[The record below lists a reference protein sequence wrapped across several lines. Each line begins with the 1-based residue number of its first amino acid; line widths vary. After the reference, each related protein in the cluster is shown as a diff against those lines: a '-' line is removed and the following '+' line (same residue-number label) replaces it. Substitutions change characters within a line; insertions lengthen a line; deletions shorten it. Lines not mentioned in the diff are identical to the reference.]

1 MEYIIFFAAFGCFV
15 LFVYVQGKLYE
26 RKYRRWFYTKVK
38 DSFGKLPEKKVK
50 IERFVRIPTFFW
62 KHPQE
67 GQIDDITWNDLDMD
81 EVFQRMDYTYS
92 STGQEYLYYLL
103 RTPNTE
109 AGELEYL
116 DKVVDYYMEHEKE
129 RVEIQLLMNDL
140 GSTGKY
146 SLYDYLDNM
155 DAIGDCSNKKELLVN
170 GLYIVFLLCL
180 FVATEI
186 GIVGLVCV
194 VMYQI
199 MTYTGIKKRIDPYL
213 TSIGYILRLMY
224 ISGRVKQTG
233 LAACPDLVKRIES
246 ANLDLTKASF
256 GSGIMMYNSKQEAAK
271 GSPLD
276 VLIDYVKMIFHLD
289 IIIFNR
295 TIKNLRLH
303 VNKIDALCIYMG
315 FLDAAISIGMFRA
328 SLKNGYCKPQFAEE
342 SMEMK
347 ELYHPLLESPVKNSL
362 TTKRSVL
369 LTGSNASGKST
380 FLKSVALAA
389 LMGETICTVCAD
401 SYQSPFFNLYS
412 SMSLR
417 DSIEGGDSYY
427 MAEIKAIKRIL
438 DGKKR
443 GEKVLCFLDEVL
455 RGTNTVERIAASSQ
469 ILKSMA
475 EGDML
480 CFAATHDIELTELLK
495 EYFANYHFDEEVAN
509 GDVSFSYLLKEG
521 KATTRNAIK
530 LLQIMGY
537 EKEIIARANDQA
549 EYFAKEGIWKLT

>member
-1 MEYIIFFAAFGCFV
+1 MEYIVFFAALGCFA

-26 RKYRRWFYTKVK
+26 RKYKRWFAAKVK
-38 DSFGKLPEKKVK
+38 GSFGKMPDKQVK
-50 IERFVRIPTFFW
+50 PERFVRIPTFFW

-67 GQIDDITWNDLDMD
+67 SQIDDITWNDLDMD

-109 AGELEYL
+109 DGELELL
-116 DKVVDYYMEHEKE
+116 DKVVDYYMEHEEE
-129 RVEIQLLMNDL
+129 RVEIQLLMSDL

-155 DAIGDCSNKKELLVN
+155 DTIGDCSNKKELLVN
-170 GLYIVFLLCL
+170 ALYIVFAICL
-180 FVATEI
+180 FFSPQV
-186 GIVGLVCV
+186 GILGLVGV
-194 VMYQI
+194 MMYQI
-199 MTYTGIKKRIDPYL
+199 LTYTKMKEHMDPYL

-224 ISGRVKQTG
+224 ISGKVAQTG
-233 LAACPDLVKRIES
+233 LPACPDLLPQIK
-246 ANLDLTKASF
+246 KAKTELEKGAVGSSF
-256 GSGIMMYNSKQEAAK
+256 MMYNSKAEA
-271 GSPLD
+271 GSGNPLA
-276 VLIDYVKMIFHLD
+276 LILDYIKMIFHLD

-315 FLDAAISIGMFRA
+315 FLDAAISIGMYRA
-328 SLKNGYCKPQFAEE
+328 SLQDGYCKPRFAEGNIC
-342 SMEMK
+342 MK
-347 ELYHPLLESPVKNSL
+347 ELYHPLLSEPVKNSMVAS
-362 TTKRSVL
+362 KSVL

-380 FLKSVALAA
+380 YLRSVALAA
-389 LMGETICTVCAD
+389 LLAETVYTVCAEE
-401 SYQSPFFNLYS
+401 YEAPFYRIYS

-417 DSIEGGDSYY
+417 DSIECGDSYY

-438 DGKKR
+438 DGKMR
-443 GEKVLCFLDEVL
+443 GEKILCFLDEVL
-455 RGTNTVERIAASSQ
+455 RGTNTVERISASSQ

-475 EGDML
+475 QDNIL

-495 EYFANYHFDEEVAN
+495 DYYDNYHFDEEVTD

-537 EKEIIARANDQA
+537 EKDIIDRANSQA
-549 EYFAKEGIWKLT
+549 EMFTREGIWKLT

>member
-1 MEYIIFFAAFGCFV
+1 MEYIVFFAAFGCFV

-26 RKYRRWFYTKVK
+26 RRYRRWFTEKVK
-38 DSFGKLPEKKVK
+38 GSFGKLPEKTVK
-50 IERFVRIPTFFW
+50 IERFVRIPTFYW

-109 AGELEYL
+109 DGELEYL

-155 DAIGDCSNKKELLVN
+155 DSIGDCSNKKELLVN
-170 GLYIVFLLCL
+170 GLYIVFALCL
-180 FVATEI
+180 FFYTQV
-186 GIVGLVCV
+186 GIIGLVAIM
-194 VMYQI
+194 MYQI
-199 MTYTGIKKRIDPYL
+199 ITYTGIKKHIDPYL
-213 TSIGYILRLMY
+213 TSIGYILRLMH
-224 ISGRVKQTG
+224 ISGKVKQTG
-233 LAACPDLVKRIES
+233 LAPCPELVKNIDRAKLE
-246 ANLDLTKASF
+246 LTK
-256 GSGIMMYNSKQEAAK
+256 GSIGSSIMMYNSKQEAAK

-276 VLIDYVKMIFHLD
+276 VLIDYVKMAFHID

-295 TIKNLRLH
+295 TIKNMRRN

-328 SLKNGYCKPQFAEE
+328 SLENGYCKPKFAEGA
-342 SMEMK
+342 MEMK
-347 ELYHPLLESPVKNSL
+347 ELYHPLLSRPVKNSL
-362 TTKRSVL
+362 TTDKAVL

-380 FLKSVALAA
+380 FLRSVALGA
-389 LMGETICTVCAD
+389 LLGQTVYTVCAD
-401 SYQSPFFNLYS
+401 SFQMPFFRLYS
-412 SMSLR
+412 SMSLK

-427 MAEIKAIKRIL
+427 MAEIKAIKRVL

-443 GEKVLCFLDEVL
+443 GEKILCFLDEVL
-455 RGTNTVERIAASSQ
+455 RGTNTVERISASSQ
-469 ILKSMA
+469 ILKNMA
-475 EGDML
+475 QEGIV

-495 EYFANYHFDEEVAN
+495 DYYDNYHFDEEVAD

-537 EKEIIARANDQA
+537 EEDIIAKANAQA
-549 EYFAKEGIWKLT
+549 EHFTREGIWKLT

>member
-1 MEYIIFFAAFGCFV
+1 MEYIVFFAAFGSFV
-15 LFVYVQGKLYE
+15 VFVYVQGKLYE
-26 RKYRRWFYTKVK
+26 MKYKRWFTEKVK
-38 DSFGKLPEKKVK
+38 GSFGKLPEKKVK

-109 AGELEYL
+109 KGELEYL

-170 GLYIVFLLCL
+170 CLYIVFLLCL
-180 FVATEI
+180 FFATEM
-186 GIVGLVCV
+186 GVVGMVGV
-194 VMYQI
+194 MMYQI
-199 MTYTGIKKRIDPYL
+199 ISYTGIKKHMDPYL
-213 TSIGYILRLMY
+213 TSIGYILRLMH
-224 ISGRVKQTG
+224 ISGKVKQTG
-233 LAACPDLVKRIES
+233 LAPCPELVKNIDRAKSELEKGS
-246 ANLDLTKASF
+246 MGSSF
-256 GSGIMMYNSKQEAAK
+256 MMYNSKQEAAK

-295 TIKNLRLH
+295 TIKNMRRH

-315 FLDAAISIGMFRA
+315 FLDASISISMFRG
-328 SLKNGYCKPQFAEE
+328 SLKEGYCKPQFTDGEIKVE
-342 SMEMK
+342 Q
-347 ELYHPLLESPVKNSL
+347 LYHPLLEKPVKNSM
-362 TTKRSVL
+362 TAKKSVL

-380 FLKSVALAA
+380 FLRSVALAA
-389 LMGETICTVCAD
+389 LLGETVCTVCAD
-401 SYQSPFFNLYS
+401 SYQAPFFRLYS

-443 GEKVLCFLDEVL
+443 GEKILCFLDEVL
-455 RGTNTVERIAASSQ
+455 RGTNTVERISASSQ

-475 EGDML
+475 EGDIC

-495 EYFANYHFDEEVAN
+495 DYYDNYHFDEDVAD

-537 EKEIIARANDQA
+537 EQEIIAKANSQA
-549 EYFAKEGIWKLT
+549 EAFTREGIWKLT

>member
-1 MEYIIFFAAFGCFV
+1 MEYIVFFAAFGCFV
-15 LFVYVQGKLYE
+15 LFVYVQSKLYD
-26 RKYRRWFYTKVK
+26 RKYRRWFAEKVRG
-38 DSFGKLPEKKVK
+38 SFGKLPEKTVK

-103 RTPNTE
+103 RSPNTE
-109 AGELEYL
+109 EGELEYL
-116 DKVVDYYMEHEKE
+116 DKVVDYYMEHENE

-155 DAIGDCSNKKELLVN
+155 DAIGDCSNKKEILAN
-170 GLYIVFLLCL
+170 CLYIVFGLCL
-180 FVATEI
+180 LFATEI
-186 GIVGLVCV
+186 GIIGLIGTMV
-194 VMYQI
+194 YQI
-199 MTYTGIKKRIDPYL
+199 VSYTGIKKHMDPYL
-213 TSIGYILRLMY
+213 TSIGYILRLMH

-233 LAACPDLVKRIES
+233 LAACPELVKNI
-246 ANLDLTKASF
+246 DKAKSELVKGSVGSSF
-256 GSGIMMYNSKQEAAK
+256 MMYNSKQEVAK
-271 GSPLD
+271 GSPVD
-276 VLIDYVKMIFHLD
+276 VIIDYVKMVFHID

-295 TIKNLRLH
+295 TIKNMRRH

-315 FLDAAISIGMFRA
+315 FLDAAISIAMFRA
-328 SLKNGYCKPQFAEE
+328 SLENGYCKPEFTEGDMK
-342 SMEMK
+342 MEQ
-347 ELYHPLLESPVKNSL
+347 LYHPLLEHPVKNSL
-362 TTKRSVL
+362 IAGRSVL

-380 FLKSVALAA
+380 FLRSVALAA

-401 SYQSPFFNLYS
+401 SFQAPFFRLYS

-443 GEKVLCFLDEVL
+443 GERILCFLDEVL

-475 EGDML
+475 QGDIL

-495 EYFANYHFDEEVAN
+495 DYYDNYHFDEEVAD

-537 EKEIIARANDQA
+537 EQEIIERANRQA
-549 EYFAKEGIWKLT
+549 EYFTTEGIWKLT

>member
-26 RKYRRWFYTKVK
+26 KKYQRWFAGKVK
-38 DSFGKLPEKKVK
+38 GSFGKLPEKTVK

-155 DAIGDCSNKKELLVN
+155 DAIGECSNKKELLVN
-170 GLYIVFLLCL
+170 SLYIVFLLCL
-180 FVATEI
+180 FFSTQI
-186 GIVGLVCV
+186 GVVGLVA
-194 VMYQI
+194 VMLYQI
-199 MTYTGIKKRIDPYL
+199 LTYTGIKKHMDPYL
-213 TSIGYILRLMY
+213 TSIGYILRLMH

-233 LAACPDLVKRIES
+233 LPACPELVKNIEN
-246 ANLDLTKASF
+246 AKAELIKASL
-256 GSGIMMYNSKQEAAK
+256 GSSFMMYNSKQESAK

-276 VLIDYVKMIFHLD
+276 VLIDYVKMAFHLD

-295 TIKNLRLH
+295 TIKKLRIH

-315 FLDAAISIGMFRA
+315 FLDAAISIGMFRG
-328 SLKNGYCKPQFAEE
+328 SLKDGYCKPSFAEGD
-342 SMEMK
+342 MEMTG
-347 ELYHPLLESPVKNSL
+347 LFHPLLDEPVKNSL
-362 TTKRSVL
+362 ITDKSVL

-380 FLKSVALAA
+380 FLRSVALAA
-389 LMGETICTVCAD
+389 LLGETICTVCAD
-401 SYQSPFFNLYS
+401 SYRAPFFRLYS
-412 SMSLR
+412 SMSLK

-443 GEKVLCFLDEVL
+443 GEKILCFLDEVL
-455 RGTNTVERIAASSQ
+455 RGTNTVERISASSQ

-475 EGDML
+475 EGDIV

-495 EYFANYHFDEEVAN
+495 EYYANYHFDEEVAD
-509 GDVSFSYLLKEG
+509 GDVSFSYLLKKG

-537 EKEIIARANDQA
+537 EKAIIDKANAQA
-549 EYFAKEGIWKLT
+549 EYFTTEGKWKLT

>member
-1 MEYIIFFAAFGCFV
+1 MFFAAFGCFV

-26 RKYRRWFYTKVK
+26 RKYKRWFAAKVK
-38 DSFGKLPEKKVK
+38 DSFGGLPEKTVK

-109 AGELEYL
+109 EGELEYL

-155 DAIGDCSNKKELLVN
+155 DAIGECSNKKEILVN
-170 GLYIVFLLCL
+170 GLYIIFGLCMLLES
-180 FVATEI
+180 EI
-186 GIVGLVCV
+186 GVVGLLGTM
-194 VMYQI
+194 MYQI
-199 MTYTGIKKRIDPYL
+199 ISYTGIKKRIDPYL
-213 TSIGYILRLMY
+213 TSIGYILRLMH
-224 ISGRVKQTG
+224 ISGKVKQTG
-233 LAACPDLVKRIES
+233 LEACPELVKKIDKAKLE
-246 ANLDLTKASF
+246 LTKGALGSSF
-256 GSGIMMYNSKQEAAK
+256 MMYNSKQEAAK

-276 VLIDYVKMIFHLD
+276 VLIDYVKMAFHID

-295 TIKNLRLH
+295 TIKNMRRH

-328 SLKNGYCKPQFAEE
+328 SLENGYCKPEFAEGDMK
-342 SMEMK
+342 MEQ
-347 ELYHPLLESPVKNSL
+347 LYHPLLERPVKNSL
-362 TTKRSVL
+362 TANRSVL

-380 FLKSVALAA
+380 FLRSVALAA
-389 LMGETICTVCAD
+389 LLGETICTVCAD
-401 SYQSPFFNLYS
+401 RYQAPFFRLYS

-438 DGKKR
+438 DGKKQ
-443 GEKVLCFLDEVL
+443 GERILCFLDEVL
-455 RGTNTVERIAASSQ
+455 RGTNTVERISASSQ

-475 EGDML
+475 EGDIR

-495 EYFANYHFDEEVAN
+495 DYYDNYHFDEEVAN
-509 GDVSFSYLLKEG
+509 GDVSFSYLLKNG
-521 KATTRNAIK
+521 KAITRNAIK

-537 EKEIIARANDQA
+537 EPEIIEKANSQA
-549 EYFAKEGIWKLT
+549 EYFTTEGIWKLT